1 MFNFL
6 VYLAESALCLAALYL
21 VYKVAMSN
29 DTLHRLNR
37 VLLLGS
43 VVLSAVLPLCHVKIV
58 KEYDPAPTLSTIA
71 IDDMVVADV
80 PELGVDYI
88 SLLKDLA
95 VVIFILGV
103 AFMLVRLAVGIYS
116 VWRLIHSG
124 EMSVIEE
131 DVTLTVVSQLS
142 SPFSWFGHIV
152 ASQSDVQEYRRM
164 ILSHELAHIRLHH
177 SWDVMAVDLALC
189 LWWFNP
195 AIWLLRR
202 ELQSLHE
209 YQADDAVL
217 RDGVDAKT
225 YQMLLIKRA
234 VGSRLHSVANCLNHS
249 NLKNRITMMCKNQSS
264 RWAATK
270 ALLVVPMVAVA
281 LSAFATTVYVPREL
295 QDKVT
300 ENSVNSKE
308 YKPAIVE
315 IKGSEIYLNDKLV
328 TATELEAVI
337 EDYRLQTLIY
347 DENDAASKRTYEAI
361 HNTLKLNRNIDVTYS
376 DGKRP
381 YVSVV
386 RISGD
391 KIYLNDEQITLE
403 QLKAKADA
411 MDKLAT
417 IVMHADVNTDAE
429 QLNAVKDAFRHT
441 SHAVKV
447 ISENERIAIVD
458 GKVVPYAEMMKIES
472 SSIGNARLTY
482 DYNTLPKGLGISEE
496 AVKKNGAIVITLKKE
511 GDTKPNPV
519 VVVDGKVV
527 TYDKMNQLDPNT
539 IDNMSVF
546 KGDKAKEY
554 AAELDLNISEE
565 DVKDGLIVITLKKDG
580 ESTSSAEATKGKIV
594 IADNKSANTRESV
607 RQALQMNLQPVA
619 GLYGAISAKITVKP
633 DGTVGKFSVDRAS
646 GEYTKQD
653 LGPLVGK
660 VLSAIP
666 GVSGKFTPPAET
678 TTYNYDIS
686 FCIKD
691 GDKTLASEAYLAE
704 DAIVVLS
711 YADSAKSDSAA
722 KANENTPY
730 IKVEKMPKFRGG
742 DLMLFQN
749 WMQSNVQYPAEAI
762 EKGISGRVVFSFV
775 VEADG
780 SLSSYQLMASPDK
793 ILADEVERV
802 FNSSPREWTAGEQD
816 GKKVRVKFT
825 VPVAFM
831 VQGDSGAS
839 KDFASLYA
847 AGMDYIAKGDKLEKE
862 INAKEY
868 KSQSDYKA
876 DMQNVNNHYK
886 SAMSA
891 LESAYELNPQHK
903 PTVQSLYMIAFR
915 LRDESGMMA
924 KYEKYKS
931 ALQSL

>member
-43 VVLSAVLPLCHVKIV
+43 VVLSAVLPLCRLKIIR
-58 KEYDPAPTLSTIA
+58 EYDPVPIA
-71 IDDMVVADV
+71 EPLGLEEFAVAEAV
-80 PELGVDYI
+80 ELGIDYI
-88 SLLKDLA
+88 ALLKDLA

-195 AIWLLRR
+195 AMWLLRR

-209 YQADDAVL
+209 YQADEAVL
-217 RDGVDAKT
+217 DEGVDAKT

-249 NLKNRITMMCKNQSS
+249 NLKKRITMMCKNQSS

-300 ENSVNSKE
+300 ENSAN
-308 YKPAIVE
+308 
-315 IKGSEIYLNDKLV
+315 
-328 TATELEAVI
+328 
-337 EDYRLQTLIY
+337 LQ
-347 DENDAASKRTYEAI
+347 DEE
-361 HNTLKLNRNIDVTYS
+361 
-376 DGKRP
+376 
-381 YVSVV
+381 
-386 RISGD
+386 
-391 KIYLNDEQITLE
+391 
-403 QLKAKADA
+403 
-411 MDKLAT
+411 
-417 IVMHADVNTDAE
+417 
-429 QLNAVKDAFRHT
+429 
-441 SHAVKV
+441 
-447 ISENERIAIVD
+447 
-458 GKVVPYAEMMKIES
+458 
-472 SSIGNARLTY
+472 
-482 DYNTLPKGLGISEE
+482 
-496 AVKKNGAIVITLKKE
+496 
-511 GDTKPNPV
+511 KPNPV
-519 VVVDGKVV
+519 VVIDGKVI
-527 TYDKMNQLDPNT
+527 TYDEMNKLDPNI
-539 IDNMSVF
+539 IDKMEIF
-546 KGDKAKEY
+546 KEGKAKEY
-554 AAELDLNISEE
+554 AAELDLNISAE
-565 DVKDGLIVITLKKDG
+565 DVKEGLIVITLKKDG
-580 ESTSSAEATKGKIV
+580 QTAVSDNPFKDKMFVFADEQGKGGTKTQSSTITILGNNDNTKMTAIQIDKAGEGGEMKVKVNGKDVPYETLKTIPSEEIGEMKIV
-594 IADNKSANTRESV
+594 KLDGVGTIYVTTKDELEAQTKEFAQKMQEFE
-607 RQALQMNLQPVA
+607 QA
-619 GLYGAISAKITVKP
+619 
-633 DGTVGKFSVDRAS
+633 
-646 GEYTKQD
+646 EKQ
-653 LGPLVGK
+653 
-660 VLSAIP
+660 
-666 GVSGKFTPPAET
+666 F
-678 TTYNYDIS
+678 
-686 FCIKD
+686 
-691 GDKTLASEAYLAE
+691 
-704 DAIVVLS
+704 
-711 YADSAKSDSAA
+711 A
-722 KANENTPY
+722 KADKDFKQAEKQFAQADKDFKQAEKQFAQAEKDFKQMEKDVQQQNPPY
-730 IKVEKMPKFRGG
+730 IKAEKMPKFRGG

-862 INAKEY
+862 VGAKEY
-868 KSQSDYKA
+868 KNQSDYKA
-876 DMQNVNNHYK
+876 DMNSVNNYYK